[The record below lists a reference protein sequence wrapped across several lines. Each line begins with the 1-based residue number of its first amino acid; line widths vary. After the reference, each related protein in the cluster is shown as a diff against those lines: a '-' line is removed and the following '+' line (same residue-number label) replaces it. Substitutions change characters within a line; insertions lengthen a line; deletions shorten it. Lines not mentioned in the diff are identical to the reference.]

1 MKKSDSMYK
10 ERGFLKNN
18 RFFQGIISNSNWI
31 DVHLM
36 WAPRI
41 WGYHPRGQVVLQGC
55 GSDYEVDGLCNQ
67 LIGEIE
73 QFRKYAK
80 RRVATL
86 QIEQRVSFEQRT
98 RRENNPPSGDKN

>member
-18 RFFQGIISNSNWI
+18 RFFQGIISNSNWL
-31 DVHLM
+31 DVYLM
-36 WAPRI
+36 FAPRI
-41 WGYHPRGQVVLQGC
+41 WGYHPRGQVVLPGC
-55 GSDYEVDGLCNQ
+55 ASDPEVDAVCNQ

-80 RRVATL
+80 RRLATL
-86 QIEQRVSFEQRT
+86 RIEQRMRWEK
-98 RRENNPPSGDKN
+98 NPPSGDKN